1 MNYIL
6 SISNETERAH
16 RSEERYAVESGAIVK
31 FKKSYGF
38 GLFKPRIVKSG
49 IIINISLCGISAEYI
64 ASKAWS
70 SAFTKMSID
79 TFDQEFLI
87 DDIPCKII
95 YDYKV
100 DRLRNGFFVR
110 RCGIHYGALSGN
122 HKLQLSNFIK
132 EFAIVPNSTKFYSK
146 NFA

>member
-1 MNYIL
+1 MNYKLI
-6 SISNETERAH
+6 ISNEIKRAP
-16 RSEERYAVESGAIVK
+16 RSVERYAVESGAIVQ
-31 FKKSYGF
+31 FKKSYIF

-49 IIINISLCGISAEYI
+49 IIINISLRGISAEYV
-64 ASKAWS
+64 ASTAWS

-87 DDIPCKII
+87 GDIPCKII

-100 DRLRNGFFVR
+100 GRLRNDFFVR
-110 RCGIHYGALSGN
+110 RCGIHYGALSDN

-132 EFAIVPNSTKFYSK
+132 EFAIFPNSTKFWNK
-146 NFA
+146 KFA